1 MFYTGTGSSLQIGKE
16 SEYGTAVTPTALI
29 DLTSESIKVAV
40 EKGDEGSLLAS
51 KTPMSRDLLS
61 ITVSG
66 SISFILRPEGAGT
79 VFLLALG
86 GTDTVA
92 SGEDGKFTHTM
103 HLCEVN
109 DNLPGA
115 TIIVDRKAK
124 VMKYAG
130 CTVSALSLECAAG
143 DYVKATLDIQGVKEE
158 AGTLNAS
165 LKSFTV
171 PSYRCTAAVFTIGD
185 EVYDISSSTVKI
197 DNALE
202 TAPRTYSSGLYAGR
216 PQHGRRSVTITFD
229 IPYSED
235 VETLKS
241 SFLTTEEN
249 AAVKLT
255 FTSSDQ
261 DHKVEITM
269 PNVSVNDVTANV
281 GGTGIL
287 TASVSG
293 EALSVGDTEPLE
305 VVITDENEEAY

>member
-1 MFYTGTGSSLQIGKE
+1 MRKAIMI
-16 SEYGTAVTPTALI
+16 TAL
-29 DLTSESIKVAV
+29 LAA
-40 EKGDEGSLLAS
+40 SLSCFAAG
-51 KTPMSRDLLS
+51 T

-92 SGEDGKFTHTM
+92 SGEDGKYTHTM

-130 CTVSALSLECAAG
+130 CTVSALSLKCAAG

-185 EVYDISSSTVKI
+185 EVYDISSSTVKRACTRPCF
-197 DNALE
+197 NSLSAS
-202 TAPRTYSSGLYAGR
+202 TAKAAAIPMPLSAPSVVPRA
-216 PQHGRRSVTITFD
+216 
-229 IPYSED
+229 
-235 VETLKS
+235 
-241 SFLTTEEN
+241 
-249 AAVKLT
+249 
-255 FTSSDQ
+255 FTHSPS
-261 DHKVEITM
+261 T
-269 PNVSVNDVTANV
+269 
-281 GGTGIL
+281 
-287 TASVSG
+287 
-293 EALSVGDTEPLE
+293 
-305 VVITDENEEAY
+305 

>member
-16 SEYGTAVTPTALI
+16 TEYGVAVTPAALI

-79 VFLLALG
+79 VFLLTLG

-92 SGEDGKFTHTM
+92 SGEDGKYTHTM

-115 TIIVDRKAK
+115 TIVVDRKAK

-143 DYVKATLDIQGVKEE
+143 DYVKATHS
-158 AGTLNAS
+158 T
-165 LKSFTV
+165 
-171 PSYRCTAAVFTIGD
+171 YR
-185 EVYDISSSTVKI
+185 E
-197 DNALE
+197 
-202 TAPRTYSSGLYAGR
+202 
-216 PQHGRRSVTITFD
+216 
-229 IPYSED
+229 
-235 VETLKS
+235 
-241 SFLTTEEN
+241 
-249 AAVKLT
+249 
-255 FTSSDQ
+255 
-261 DHKVEITM
+261 
-269 PNVSVNDVTANV
+269 
-281 GGTGIL
+281 
-287 TASVSG
+287 
-293 EALSVGDTEPLE
+293 
-305 VVITDENEEAY
+305 

>member
-1 MFYTGTGSSLQIGKE
+1 MFYTGTGSSLQIGEE
-16 SEYGTAVTPTALI
+16 SEYGTAVTPIALI

-66 SISFILRPEGAGT
+66 SVSFILRPEGAGT

-86 GTDTVA
+86 GTDDVA
-92 SGEDGKFTHTM
+92 AGENGMFTHTM

-115 TIIVDRKAK
+115 TIVVDRKAK

-158 AGTLNAS
+158 EGTLSES
-165 LKSFTV
+165 LKSFSV

-197 DNALE
+197 DNALVLE
-202 TAPRTYSSGLYAGR
+202 SGGNVR
-216 PQHGRRSVTITFD
+216 HGT
-229 IPYSED
+229 
-235 VETLKS
+235 VE
-241 SFLTTEEN
+241 
-249 AAVKLT
+249 
-255 FTSSDQ
+255 
-261 DHKVEITM
+261 
-269 PNVSVNDVTANV
+269 NVSHEPIKLVAN
-281 GGTGIL
+281 
-287 TASVSG
+287 
-293 EALSVGDTEPLE
+293 
-305 VVITDENEEAY
+305 